1 MGVIRLVILKKII
14 YNNNARIEGPPERR
28 LCMSKKTILLSIIV
42 VMLLF
47 LIGCKDEVL
56 TETSENVFTG
66 EECKEE
72 MVVEIPSSRAEPTIE
87 DSLGT
92 NTFENEIIFAYICG
106 AIVNPGVYE
115 CNLGERIVE
124 LVNLAG
130 GFTEDAAPEYV
141 NLARVI
147 QDGEQIVIYTK
158 DEVKELQLTLK
169 QNSNQVDNQK
179 DLDSST
185 KKININVASVEELC
199 EIPGIGQTRAKQI
212 IEYRETY
219 GTFSCIEDI
228 MNVQGIKEGMFSKIK
243 SSISVS

>member
-1 MGVIRLVILKKII
+1 M
-14 YNNNARIEGPPERR
+14 Y
-28 LCMSKKTILLSIIV
+28 
-42 VMLLF
+42 
-47 LIGCKDEVL
+47 
-56 TETSENVFTG
+56 
-66 EECKEE
+66 
-72 MVVEIPSSRAEPTIE
+72 
-87 DSLGT
+87 
-92 NTFENEIIFAYICG
+92 
-106 AIVNPGVYE
+106 
-115 CNLGERIVE
+115 LGERIVE

-169 QNSNQVDNQK
+169 QNSNPVDNQK